1 MCRSSC
7 TLPQVRPELRS
18 THRCRLLCSTVGRK
32 PGKRWTM
39 PYPEPRSTTGA
50 PSGCAQAL
58 SSKANRWQSP
68 CGAGQKSSGGGL
80 TRCGGRQVLA
90 ERNGTAGRRG
100 VDRRL
105 RLAHYRAIGQE
116 CCRVAMNRSDGP
128 ECVWDGAPS
137 ADELRE
143 RLVALLSPMVGDEDV
158 VMLTKDQ
165 LLAGDY
171 DATVTDRP
179 FVVRVT
185 DEGESVEPVEARIA
199 AWLATPN
206 PSLDG
211 DRPEV
216 LLRGDPSSRRRL
228 DYVIAEMEQ
237 GAFS

>member
-1 MCRSSC
+1 M
-7 TLPQVRPELRS
+7 
-18 THRCRLLCSTVGRK
+18 
-32 PGKRWTM
+32 
-39 PYPEPRSTTGA
+39 
-50 PSGCAQAL
+50 
-58 SSKANRWQSP
+58 
-68 CGAGQKSSGGGL
+68 
-80 TRCGGRQVLA
+80 
-90 ERNGTAGRRG
+90 
-100 VDRRL
+100 
-105 RLAHYRAIGQE
+105 
-116 CCRVAMNRSDGP
+116 AMNRSDGP
-128 ECVWDGAPS
+128 ECVWDDAPS

-185 DEGESVEPVEARIA
+185 DEGESMEPVEARIA

-211 DRPEV
+211 DRPEA

-228 DYVIAEMEQ
+228 GYMIAEMEQ

>member
-1 MCRSSC
+1 
-7 TLPQVRPELRS
+7 
-18 THRCRLLCSTVGRK
+18 
-32 PGKRWTM
+32 
-39 PYPEPRSTTGA
+39 
-50 PSGCAQAL
+50 
-58 SSKANRWQSP
+58 
-68 CGAGQKSSGGGL
+68 
-80 TRCGGRQVLA
+80 
-90 ERNGTAGRRG
+90 
-100 VDRRL
+100 
-105 RLAHYRAIGQE
+105 
-116 CCRVAMNRSDGP
+116 
-128 ECVWDGAPS
+128 
-137 ADELRE
+137 
-143 RLVALLSPMVGDEDV
+143 MVGDEDV

-185 DEGESVEPVEARIA
+185 DEGESMEPVEARIA

-228 DYVIAEMEQ
+228 SYMIAEMEQ